1 MRRRTQ
7 GVVAAICL
15 TVLFLLA
22 LGALPGLLQTG
33 DPYYVTATPVG
44 TENTSLEAE
53 PTDGV
58 PTRINASPLSEGRY
72 PYTTGALAGANAT
85 TSARSEPYWRG
96 PVGLKEVF
104 THSPFD
110 EQAALRGQY
119 PNATSEAGVLVAA
132 NGTFYRVAVGQ

>member
-7 GVVAAICL
+7 GVVAAICV
-15 TVLFLLA
+15 TVLLLLA
-22 LGALPGLLQTG
+22 LGALPGLLRTG
-33 DPYYVTATPVG
+33 DPYYVTATPV
-44 TENTSLEAE
+44 AE
-53 PTDGV
+53 GEVSTQSASPGDS
-58 PTRINASPLSEGRY
+58 PTRVNASALSVRRY

-119 PNATSEAGVLVAA
+119 PNDTSESGVLVAA